1 MLGLHSTQQQ
11 NIFVYIFLNFLMK
24 INNKLCS
31 LSNVTTSLGVN
42 FQPPFHRLVKPKQNE
57 NQDNL
62 KDDQILVTANKLSVE

>member
-1 MLGLHSTQQQ
+1 
-11 NIFVYIFLNFLMK
+11 MK

-62 KDDQILVTANKLSVE
+62 KDDQILVTANKLSVEWWAILYLFLRSDLVSHY